1 MATTTWPAEVY
12 VFDGTR
18 WVSISPHG
26 MTSLPPATGT
36 TLGGVIA
43 GSGVNVAPDGTIS
56 VTHFSGDYNDLIN
69 KPIVAA
75 PVQSDWN
82 SAGGDS
88 YILNKPVALSQFS
101 NDLKISDFPNDALYT
116 TVPQAAAA
124 APIQTIVAGANVAIS
139 NDGHGNITIAS
150 TGTGSGPGGGIASVS
165 GSAPIK
171 VVGGTTAPVISL
183 NVGAGLKVNS
193 GALEADVPDASTTT
207 KGIIQIADAANIT
220 AGTALRAV
228 DAAGLKAVTDQQT
241 KDFVNVSGDTMTGAL
256 VIPDGTAAAPSLK
269 FNDATGLFQPAA
281 NAWAVSAGGVERL
294 RVASDGAV
302 EVRNSTTPTLTLYNT
317 NVNIAA
323 GGTLGS
329 LGFYSSDASTNAT
342 GLRAFVRAVENDV
355 GGFGRSYDLTF
366 GTGDAADA
374 TEKLRVT
381 KDGKVGIG
389 RTVPASALDVN
400 GVITVSAGTAV
411 APALVASGDSD
422 TGLWFPA
429 ANTVALSTAGVERL
443 RVSPDGGVGLGVAAS
458 NSQCFS
464 IRNSTAVTSGT
475 HLGIVL
481 MPSFAAGASTI
492 VNCWSQPAIKANV
505 HDIYHYRV
513 FPHTGSGTVSN
524 EIGFLVSSNFTVANK
539 NYGYRSQV
547 PLDAGKENWNFY
559 SEGAAPNY
567 FKGQVQ
573 VERGTFAEP
582 PLSFSG
588 DTDTGVMSPASDSI
602 SLCTAGLERLRVIPN
617 GNVGIGP
624 GETNP
629 ASPLSVRG
637 VVASQAMR
645 RHSSVANY
653 QIFSGVSDTSIA
665 VYRDEGGMAIGLGNT
680 GAPTHTLSLQSNVKR
695 SGNSDVGVFHKQ
707 DLTGSALI
715 SYGLWHQASYTDIA
729 ATQHYSFY
737 DASQSLNKST
747 LTTLVSFRAAPSSA
761 GVTNQRGF
769 ESVINVGTAG
779 TTRHAIYASGSAP
792 SFFAGNVGIGDANP
806 SSKLV
811 VNGDVAVAD
820 KIIHYGDP
828 NTAIRFPSLDTFAVE
843 TGGTERLRVKSTG
856 GVKYVPL
863 ATAPATPE
871 QGEVYFDS
879 TTKKLRVYD
888 GTAWA
893 DLH

>member
-12 VFDGTR
+12 VFDGTH

-36 TLGGVIA
+36 ALGGVIV
-43 GSGVNVAPDGTIS
+43 GSGVNVAHDGTIS

-171 VVGGTTAPVISL
+171 VVDGTTAPVISL

-207 KGIIQIADAANIT
+207 KGIVQIADAASIT